1 MRFTAL
7 SLVFLCVVSSSWC
20 TGFLL
25 DQKSRDD
32 ILTTLNEL
40 EANSQTLRK
49 TLTESQN
56 SVTKLSDDLQ
66 ALSLKL
72 GNTEK
77 LLREAKQNLESSEAS
92 LAVVKMQLTQA
103 SQALTELERSLK
115 DYQRW
120 EVFKIA
126 GAFTLGGL
134 TGLLIGLI
142 L

>member
-7 SLVFLCVVSSSWC
+7 SLVFLCVVSSSWSI
-20 TGFLL
+20 GFLL
-25 DQKSRDD
+25 DPASRDD

-103 SQALTELERSLK
+103 SQALTALEKSLK
-115 DYQRW
+115 DYQFW
-120 EVFKIA
+120 EWIKIGA
-126 GAFTLGGL
+126 GVL